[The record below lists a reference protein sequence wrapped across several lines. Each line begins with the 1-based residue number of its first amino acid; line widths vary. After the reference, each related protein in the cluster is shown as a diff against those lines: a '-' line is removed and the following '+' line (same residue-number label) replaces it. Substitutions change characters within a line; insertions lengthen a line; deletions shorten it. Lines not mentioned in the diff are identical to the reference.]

1 MTTAALQQLPL
12 WNEGAI
18 DGAWRVRRSL
28 RARRLGVRIFRD
40 GTVEI
45 VVPPGAGARAVSGF
59 VARHREWIERHRQR
73 APVVGFAFPPVRLEL
88 PAIGESWA
96 CHLAPAPGPAGGPG
110 ARRGSL
116 VRARAAG
123 EAGGVLELRGGADV
137 PALQTAMLDW
147 LCERAGSALAPQLA
161 ALADYCSV
169 RYRRVQIRRQRTR
182 WGSCSARGTISLNCC
197 LLFHRPAVV
206 RYLLVHELAHL
217 THMNHSARFWQLVE
231 RYEPQW
237 REHDRALAAGWSQVP
252 GWVLR
257 SLRA

>member
-12 WNEGAI
+12 WNEGAV
-18 DGAWRVRRSL
+18 DGAWRVRRSR
-28 RARRLGVRIFRD
+28 RARRLGVRVFRD

-59 VARHREWIERHRQR
+59 VARHRDWIERHRLR
-73 APVVGFAFPPVRLEL
+73 APRADFAFPPERVDL

-96 CHLAPAPGPAGGPG
+96 CHIQAGVPG
-110 ARRGSL
+110 ARRVPR
-116 VRARAAG
+116 VRARATS
-123 EAGGVLELRGGADV
+123 EVGGVLELHGGTDETLLRV
-137 PALQTAMLDW
+137 GLLEW
-147 LCERAGSALAPQLA
+147 LCERAGAILAPQLA
-161 ALADYCSV
+161 ALAESCGV
-169 RYRRVQIRRQRTR
+169 RYHRLQIRRQRTR

-231 RYEPQW
+231 RHEPQW
-237 REHDRALAAGWSQVP
+237 REHDRELTAGWSRVP
-252 GWVLR
+252 GWVLQT
-257 SLRA
+257 LRA

>member
-12 WNEGAI
+12 WNEGAV
-18 DGAWRVRRSL
+18 DEAWRVRRSR

-73 APVVGFAFPPVRLEL
+73 AARADFAFPPERFDL

-96 CHLAPAPGPAGGPG
+96 CQLGPG
-110 ARRGSL
+110 GVPGVRRGPL
-116 VRARAAG
+116 LRAIGAS
-123 EAGGVLELRGGADV
+123 EAGGVLELHGDADE
-137 PALQTAMLDW
+137 AQLRAGLLDW
-147 LCERAGSALAPQLA
+147 LCERAGLVLGPQLA
-161 ALADYCSV
+161 ALAAGYGV
-169 RYRRVQIRRQRTR
+169 RYRRLQIRRQRTR

-206 RYLLVHELAHL
+206 RYLLIHELSHL
-217 THMNHSARFWQLVE
+217 THMNHSARFWQQVE
-231 RYEPQW
+231 YRDPLW
-237 REHDRALAAGWSQVP
+237 REHDRELATGWSQVP
-252 GWVLR
+252 GWLLR